1 MRERGRTGAILAALL
16 AVGMSW
22 SGASPAAA
30 LTPAEE
36 LRRVEQKLDA
46 ERARQNDL
54 ESRSSALD
62 QEMAALR
69 GRLVRSA
76 AAVQQSE
83 AAVTVLETDVALLG
97 ARHDAKRQEWRS
109 NRAGLAVAL
118 AALLRLQRSPPEAL
132 ALQPALWTDTS
143 RTLSLLGKTVPA
155 LRDRVAR
162 LSGDLEE
169 LAALRDAK
177 DDKLAALADANAK
190 HRRESGRLETLLRRK
205 SSLQATVMA
214 DRRHAAGQTG
224 ALAKQAKDLK
234 ELVQVLIAAAA
245 RPTKPTPLARP
256 APAPAVPRRAPEPRR
271 DTAPDHTLLDDE
283 VAQPVIVPSSLPLPA
298 FGEVVLDF
306 GDRPDGDAPS
316 QGVTLKTRES
326 AQVIAPHDGRIV
338 FVGPFRGY
346 GELLIIEHSEEYHTL
361 LAGFSHIYGEVGQWV
376 RAGEP
381 VGIMG
386 RGAGL
391 APRLYIEVRRN
402 GQPINPLAWLESGD
416 RKVSG

>member
-16 AVGMSW
+16 AVGVSW
-22 SGASPAAA
+22 SGAIPAAA

-97 ARHDAKRQEWRS
+97 ARHDAKWQEWRR
-109 NRAGLAVAL
+109 NRAGLAAAL
-118 AALLRLQRSPPEAL
+118 VALLRLRRSPPEAL

-162 LSGDLEE
+162 LSGDLAE

-190 HRRESGRLETLLRRK
+190 HRRESGRLEMLLRRK

-234 ELVQVLIAAAA
+234 DLVQVLIAAAG
-245 RPTKPTPLARP
+245 RP
-256 APAPAVPRRAPEPRR
+256 AKPAPAVPRRAPEPRR

-361 LAGFSHIYGEVGQWV
+361 LAGFSHIHGEVGQWV

>member
-1 MRERGRTGAILAALL
+1 MRKSGTIGAILVAAL
-16 AVGMSW
+16 AVGLAR
-22 SGASPAAA
+22 GAAA

-36 LRRVEQKLDA
+36 LKQVERKLDA
-46 ERARQNDL
+46 ERTRQDDL
-54 ESRSSALD
+54 ESRSSTLD

-83 AAVTVLETDVALLG
+83 AAVAVLETDVAMLD
-97 ARHDAKRQEWRS
+97 ARHDAKRQEWDR
-109 NRAGLAVAL
+109 NRAGLAAAL
-118 AALLRLQRSPPEAL
+118 AALIRLRRSPPEAL

-169 LAALRDAK
+169 LAALRGAK
-177 DDKLAALADANAK
+177 DDKLAALGDANAK
-190 HRRESGRLETLLRRK
+190 HRRESGRLESLLRRK

-234 ELVQVLIAAAA
+234 GLVQVLIAAAA
-245 RPTKPTPLARP
+245 RPTKPAPLARP
-256 APAPAVPRRAPEPRR
+256 DPAPAAPRRAPKPRR
-271 DTAPDHTLLDDE
+271 ESAPDHTLLEDE
-283 VAQPVIVPSSLPLPA
+283 VAQPPIVPSSLPLPA

-306 GDRPDGDAPS
+306 GDRTDSEPPS

-361 LAGFSHIYGEVGQWV
+361 LAGFSHIHGEVGQWV

-402 GQPINPLAWLESGD
+402 GQPINPLAWLESGN

>member
-1 MRERGRTGAILAALL
+1 MRERGRRGAILAALL
-16 AVGMSW
+16 AVGTSW

-83 AAVTVLETDVALLG
+83 AAVTVLETDVAMLD
-97 ARHDAKRQEWRS
+97 ARHDAKRLEWDR
-109 NRAGLAVAL
+109 NRAGLAAAL
-118 AALLRLQRSPPEAL
+118 AALLRLRRSPPEAL

-162 LSGDLEE
+162 LSGDLAE

-234 ELVQVLIAAAA
+234 ELVQVLIAAAG
-245 RPTKPTPLARP
+245 RPAKPT
-256 APAPAVPRRAPEPRR
+256 PAVPRRAPKPRR

-316 QGVTLKTRES
+316 QGVTLETRVS

>member
-1 MRERGRTGAILAALL
+1 MRERGRAGAILATLL

-97 ARHDAKRQEWRS
+97 ARHDAKRQEWRR
-109 NRAGLAVAL
+109 NRAGLAAAL
-118 AALLRLQRSPPEAL
+118 VALLRLRRSPPEAL
-132 ALQPALWTDTS
+132 ALQPALWADTS

-162 LSGDLEE
+162 LSGDLAE
-169 LAALRDAK
+169 LAALRGAK

-190 HRRESGRLETLLRRK
+190 HRRKSGRLETLLRRK

-234 ELVQVLIAAAA
+234 DLVQVLIAAAG
-245 RPTKPTPLARP
+245 RP
-256 APAPAVPRRAPEPRR
+256 AKPAPTVPRRAPEPRR

-316 QGVTLKTRES
+316 QGVTLKTRVS

>member
-1 MRERGRTGAILAALL
+1 MRERGHTGAILAALV

-22 SGASPAAA
+22 NDASPAAA

-36 LRRVEQKLDA
+36 LRQVEQKLDA

-54 ESRSSALD
+54 ESRSSTLD

-83 AAVTVLETDVALLG
+83 AAVTVLETDVAMLD
-97 ARHDAKRQEWRS
+97 ARHDAKREEWHRD
-109 NRAGLAVAL
+109 RAGLAAAL
-118 AALLRLQRSPPEAL
+118 VALLRLQRSPPEAL

-169 LAALRDAK
+169 LAALRGAK

-234 ELVQVLIAAAA
+234 DLVQVLIAAAG
-245 RPTKPTPLARP
+245 RP
-256 APAPAVPRRAPEPRR
+256 AKPAPAVPRRAPKPRR

-298 FGEVVLDF
+298 FGEVVLEF
-306 GDRPDGDAPS
+306 GDRSDGDAPS

>member
-1 MRERGRTGAILAALL
+1 MRERGHTGAILAALV

-22 SGASPAAA
+22 NDASPAAA

-36 LRRVEQKLDA
+36 LRQVEQKLDA

-54 ESRSSALD
+54 ESRSSTLD

-83 AAVTVLETDVALLG
+83 AAVTVLETDVAMLD
-97 ARHDAKRQEWRS
+97 ARHDAKREEWHRD
-109 NRAGLAVAL
+109 RAGLAAAL
-118 AALLRLQRSPPEAL
+118 VALLRLQRSPPEAL

-169 LAALRDAK
+169 LAALRGAK

-234 ELVQVLIAAAA
+234 DLVQVLIAAAG
-245 RPTKPTPLARP
+245 RP
-256 APAPAVPRRAPEPRR
+256 AKPAPAVPRRAPKPRR

-306 GDRPDGDAPS
+306 GDRSAGDAPS

>member
-16 AVGMSW
+16 AVGVSW
-22 SGASPAAA
+22 SGARPAAA

-36 LRRVEQKLDA
+36 LRRVEQKLVA
-46 ERARQNDL
+46 ERARQNNL

-97 ARHDAKRQEWRS
+97 ARHDAKWQEWRR
-109 NRAGLAVAL
+109 NRAGLAAAL
-118 AALLRLQRSPPEAL
+118 VALLRLRRSPPEAL

-162 LSGDLEE
+162 LSGDRAE
-169 LAALRDAK
+169 LAALRGAK

-234 ELVQVLIAAAA
+234 DLVHVLIAAAG
-245 RPTKPTPLARP
+245 RP
-256 APAPAVPRRAPEPRR
+256 AKPAPAVPRRAPEPRR

-361 LAGFSHIYGEVGQWV
+361 LAGFSHIHGEVGQWV